1 MSKSSKSNGQKY
13 FVLLVAFLILAY
25 GINVHFYTLSQS
37 ATDVSRNIRDFDKDM
52 ERAFGYNVFDEK
64 EVTKTNINDP
74 NKLLTKPT
82 TKKLR
87 KRKKKNVIFIMTD
100 DLRPSLSIYNVPG
113 VQTPNFERLGKLS
126 TTFSR
131 AYNQGKS
138 MFSLLEMSKDY
149 VYKISFKHNICSI

>member
-13 FVLLVAFLILAY
+13 VVLLVAFLILAY

-64 EVTKTNINDP
+64 EVTKTNISDP

-87 KRKKKNVIFIMTD
+87 KRN
-100 DLRPSLSIYNVPG
+100 N
-113 VQTPNFERLGKLS
+113 
-126 TTFSR
+126 
-131 AYNQGKS
+131 
-138 MFSLLEMSKDY
+138 
-149 VYKISFKHNICSI
+149 KI